1 MEKGF
6 LMSEYTLLVKPR
18 FQGVFRSPLFFL
30 NLNLEAARPMLLLAP
45 DPGVQIQDLHN
56 VETGR

>member
-1 MEKGF
+1 MP
-6 LMSEYTLLVKPR
+6 EYTLRVKPR
-18 FQGVFRSPLFFL
+18 FQGVFPKPLFFL
-30 NLNLEAARPMLLLAP
+30 NLNREVARPTLLLAP

>member
-1 MEKGF
+1 MP
-6 LMSEYTLLVKPR
+6 EYTLRVKPR
-18 FQGVFRSPLFFL
+18 FQGVFPRLLFFL
-30 NLNLEAARPMLLLAP
+30 NLNREAARPTLLLAP